1 MSNLKY
7 FPIDFVPIINI
18 FLKLSGVGI
27 IIIVTIIK
35 IVKYTEVTNCLNFFQ
50 PGFPNLFFLL
60 GPGTGLGH
68 NSVV

>member
-1 MSNLKY
+1 MSNLKC

-35 IVKYTEVTNCLNFFQ
+35 IVRYTEVTNC
-50 PGFPNLFFLL
+50 
-60 GPGTGLGH
+60 
-68 NSVV
+68 